1 MVTLGLEGPLDTE
14 VPQESLVTLDPEEAR
29 VTEETKA
36 QLARAWTGPT
46 ETKGCEDHKVCPASA
61 KTAEMGLTASLGSLA
76 ILAFLVPSAL
86 RGLLASAI
94 PPPAKEP

>member
-14 VPQESLVTLDPEEAR
+14 VPQESLETLDPEETRA
-29 VTEETKA
+29 TEETKA
-36 QLARAWTGPT
+36 QLARAWMGLT
-46 ETKGCEDHKVCPASA
+46 ETKGCKDHKACPASA
-61 KTAEMGLTASLGSLA
+61 KTAEMGLTVSLGSPA

-86 RGLLASAI
+86 RGLLASAT